1 MQVVNVGIV
10 GLGNV
15 GMGTLA
21 ILAENAGQIAL
32 KLGFRLQ
39 VKALCSPSIHRK
51 ELPAAMDSV
60 FRTTDW
66 REVVAHPEV
75 DIVAELVGGT
85 GVAQEIINA
94 AIANKKSVVTANKE
108 LMAQCGAEIWERA
121 IAAGINLAMEASVA
135 GGIPIHSVL
144 REGISGDRVTT
155 LYGILNG
162 TSNFILT
169 EIEKKG
175 AAFNDVLAEAQRL
188 GYAEADPTAD
198 VDGFDAR
205 SKLAILSALA

>member
-1 MQVVNVGIV
+1 MQEVNVGII

-21 ILAENAGQIAL
+21 ILAENADQIAL
-32 KLGFRLQ
+32 KLGFPLR
-39 VKALCSPSIHRK
+39 VKALCSRSIANRK
-51 ELPAAMDSV
+51 LPDSMASA
-60 FRTTDW
+60 FQTTDW
-66 REVVAHPEV
+66 RQVVEHPEV

-85 GVAQEIINA
+85 SVAREIIDA
-94 AIANKKSVVTANKE
+94 AIQHRKSVVTANKE
-108 LMAQCGAEIWERA
+108 LMALCGAEIWDRA

-162 TSNFILT
+162 TSNYILT
-169 EIEKKG
+169 EIEKHG
-175 AAFNDVLAEAQRL
+175 ASFDHVLAEAQR
-188 GYAEADPTAD
+188 
-198 VDGFDAR
+198 AR
-205 SKLAILSALA
+205 VRRGRSQRRRRRLRRTV